1 MEGKV
6 NYSSKS
12 IRVKSQTNQNCK
24 VTNEGQLAAI
34 NGFSIAQIQKGR
46 GETQVTS
53 GFEEYKGC
61 SIQRGNTL
69 WA

>member
-24 VTNEGQLAAI
+24 VANEGQLATI
-34 NGFSIAQIQKGR
+34 NGFSIVQIENRKGD
-46 GETQVTS
+46 TS
-53 GFEEYKGC
+53 DT
-61 SIQRGNTL
+61 RL
-69 WA
+69 

>member
-24 VTNEGQLAAI
+24 VTNEGQLATI

-46 GETQVTS
+46 GDTS
-53 GFEEYKGC
+53 DV
-61 SIQRGNTL
+61 RL
-69 WA
+69 